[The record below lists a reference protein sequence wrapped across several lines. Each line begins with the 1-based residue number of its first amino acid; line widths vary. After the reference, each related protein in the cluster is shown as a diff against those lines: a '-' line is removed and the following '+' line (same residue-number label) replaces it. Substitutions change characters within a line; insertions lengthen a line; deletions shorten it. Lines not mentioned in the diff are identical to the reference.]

1 MSETPQVAPTVYDHL
16 TLMLDQMVSV
26 AWQKIGLHPDMVTG
40 KIEPNLSDAR
50 VAIDV
55 AQYLVSCLETQVD
68 DEDKRQLQSI
78 IRDLKINF
86 VQQQGGNQLFILKVR
101 LGDGPLRFLTNSE
114 FRTEVEVLVIRMHK
128 LCPLLSKG

>member
-1 MSETPQVAPTVYDHL
+1 
-16 TLMLDQMVSV
+16 
-26 AWQKIGLHPDMVTG
+26 MVTG

-86 VQQQGGNQLFILKVR
+86 VQQQGGNQ
-101 LGDGPLRFLTNSE
+101 
-114 FRTEVEVLVIRMHK
+114 
-128 LCPLLSKG
+128 

>member
-55 AQYLVSCLETQVD
+55 AQYLASCLETQVD

-86 VQQQGGNQLFILKVR
+86 VQQQGGNQ
-101 LGDGPLRFLTNSE
+101 
-114 FRTEVEVLVIRMHK
+114 
-128 LCPLLSKG
+128 